1 MEHLKQSINNQLLED
16 DWRLQGQESYL
27 NGKTLYWRNYSE
39 KSQLNDHDHCD
50 FCTDEISDLPDTWH
64 AGYSLLDEPHA
75 TICQKCYEDLCAL
88 PIWKAMSRD
97 HFIHVIK
104 PKIIQRMKVN
114 DLFNHYLECGMQPLI
129 TMKWNGDLL
138 IEFGVG
144 EKAIVLDTGL
154 NIKKF
159 GDVIDEEN

>member
-1 MEHLKQSINNQLLED
+1 
-16 DWRLQGQESYL
+16 
-27 NGKTLYWRNYSE
+27 
-39 KSQLNDHDHCD
+39 
-50 FCTDEISDLPDTWH
+50 
-64 AGYSLLDEPHA
+64 
-75 TICQKCYEDLCAL
+75 
-88 PIWKAMSRD
+88 
-97 HFIHVIK
+97 
-104 PKIIQRMKVN
+104 
-114 DLFNHYLECGMQPLI
+114 MQPLI

>member
-1 MEHLKQSINNQLLED
+1 MVQKSYPKQWRRFKRLKNNF
-16 DWRLQGQESYL
+16 
-27 NGKTLYWRNYSE
+27 KF
-39 KSQLNDHDHCD
+39 KKIFH
-50 FCTDEISDLPDTWH
+50 
-64 AGYSLLDEPHA
+64 
-75 TICQKCYEDLCAL
+75 
-88 PIWKAMSRD
+88 WKAMSRD